1 MKKIEHQIFLKNNK
15 LDKKLLLQPIQE
27 KIEIFDRMYKLLET
41 VSDCEKGNL
50 LEQLEE
56 LDLEILEDIDEEYA
70 DKLEYNDIEEALEA
84 QPKLEKIEIEKP
96 KTSKTKVAETK
107 EDKSIETKEQPKQK
121 VITDESILDELVKM
135 GRTKNIGHST
145 FKDLG
150 IKTALGWDTV
160 IGKYRVVRT
169 SVFRY
174 RYGILMK

>member
-1 MKKIEHQIFLKNNK
+1 MKKIEHQVFLKNNK

-27 KIEIFDRMYKLLET
+27 KIEIFDRMHKLLET

-70 DKLEYNDIEEALEA
+70 DKLEFNEM
-84 QPKLEKIEIEKP
+84 
-96 KTSKTKVAETK
+96 
-107 EDKSIETKEQPKQK
+107 EDVLDEQPVLEIVATKK
-121 VITDESILDELVKM
+121 ETPKPTTDEAILDELVKM
-135 GRTKNIGHST
+135 GRTKDIGRST

-150 IKTALGWDTV
+150 IKTQLGWETV

-174 RYGILMK
+174 RYSVKILK

>member
-1 MKKIEHQIFLKNNK
+1 MKKIEHQAFLKRNN

-27 KIEIFDRMYKLLET
+27 KIEIFDRMHGLLET

-70 DKLEYNDIEEALEA
+70 DKLEFNEIEEALEE
-84 QPKLEKIEIEKP
+84 QPELEKITP
-96 KTSKTKVAETK
+96 KKETK
-107 EDKSIETKEQPKQK
+107 KPA
-121 VITDESILDELVKM
+121 TDEAILDELVRM
-135 GRTKNIGHST
+135 GRVRNIGRST
-145 FKDLG
+145 FRDLG
-150 IKTALGWDTV
+150 VKTHLGWNTV

-174 RYGILMK
+174 RYEVERI

>member
-27 KIEIFDRMYKLLET
+27 KIEIFDRMHKLLET

-70 DKLEYNDIEEALEA
+70 DKLEFNEIEEALEE
-84 QPKLEKIEIEKP
+84 QSVLEKVAPKKETLKP
-96 KTSKTKVAETK
+96 T
-107 EDKSIETKEQPKQK
+107 
-121 VITDESILDELVKM
+121 TDEAILDELFKM
-135 GRTKNIGHST
+135 GRTQDIGRST

-150 IKTALGWDTV
+150 IKTQLGWETI

-174 RYGILMK
+174 RYEVKRI

>member
-1 MKKIEHQIFLKNNK
+1 MKKIEHQVFLKNNK

-27 KIEIFDRMYKLLET
+27 KIEIFDRMYTLLET

-50 LEQLEE
+50 MEQLEE

-70 DKLEYNDIEEALEA
+70 DKLEFNEIEEILEDKPALEKVTT
-84 QPKLEKIEIEKP
+84 QKPELEKVIIKP
-96 KTSKTKVAETK
+96 ET
-107 EDKSIETKEQPKQK
+107 PKK
-121 VITDESILDELVKM
+121 ITDESILDELVKM
-135 GRTKNIGHST
+135 GRTQDIGRST

-150 IKTALGWDTV
+150 IKTQFGWETV

-174 RYGILMK
+174 RYEVKRI

>member
-1 MKKIEHQIFLKNNK
+1 MKKIEHQVFLKNNK

-27 KIEIFDRMYKLLET
+27 KIEIFDRMNGLLET

-70 DKLEYNDIEEALEA
+70 DKLEFNEIEEALDE
-84 QPKLEKIEIEKP
+84 QPVLEKVSPKKETLKP
-96 KTSKTKVAETK
+96 V
-107 EDKSIETKEQPKQK
+107 
-121 VITDESILDELVKM
+121 TDEAILEELVRM
-135 GRTKNIGHST
+135 GRVRNIAGST
-145 FKDLG
+145 FRDLG
-150 IKTALGWDTV
+150 VKTQLGWNTV

-174 RYGILMK
+174 RYEVERI

>member
-1 MKKIEHQIFLKNNK
+1 MKKIEHQVFLKNNK

-27 KIEIFDRMYKLLET
+27 KIEIFGRMHKLLET

-70 DKLEYNDIEEALEA
+70 DKLEFNDIEEVL
-84 QPKLEKIEIEKP
+84 
-96 KTSKTKVAETK
+96 
-107 EDKSIETKEQPKQK
+107 DEQPVLEIVATKK
-121 VITDESILDELVKM
+121 ETPKPTTDEAILDELVKM
-135 GRTKNIGHST
+135 GRTKDIGRST

-150 IKTALGWDTV
+150 IKTLLGWETV
-160 IGKYRVVRT
+160 VGKYRVVRT

-174 RYGILMK
+174 RYEIVRE

>member
-1 MKKIEHQIFLKNNK
+1 MKKIEHQIFLKSNK

-50 LEQLEE
+50 FEQLEE

-70 DKLEYNDIEEALEA
+70 DKLEYNDIEEALETN
-84 QPKLEKIEIEKP
+84 PKLEKLEVEMPKASKAKAIVEKGNKP
-96 KTSKTKVAETK
+96 S
-107 EDKSIETKEQPKQK
+107 ETKEQPKQR
-121 VITDESILDELVKM
+121 VIVEESILDELVKM

-174 RYGILMK
+174 RYGIIMK

>member
-1 MKKIEHQIFLKNNK
+1 MKKIEHQVFLKNNK

-27 KIEIFDRMYKLLET
+27 KIEIFDRMYGLLET

-70 DKLEYNDIEEALEA
+70 DKLEFNELEDALDE
-84 QPKLEKIEIEKP
+84 QPVLEKAAPKKETPKP
-96 KTSKTKVAETK
+96 GNDEAIL
-107 EDKSIETKEQPKQK
+107 ED
-121 VITDESILDELVKM
+121 LVRM
-135 GRTKNIGHST
+135 GRVRNIAGST
-145 FKDLG
+145 FRDLG
-150 IKTALGWDTV
+150 VKTQLGWNTV

-174 RYGILMK
+174 RYEVERI

>member
-1 MKKIEHQIFLKNNK
+1 MKKIEHQVFLKNNK

-27 KIEIFDRMYKLLET
+27 KIEIFDRMHKLLET

-70 DKLEYNDIEEALEA
+70 DKLEFN
-84 QPKLEKIEIEKP
+84 EIED
-96 KTSKTKVAETK
+96 VL
-107 EDKSIETKEQPKQK
+107 DEQPVLEIVATKK
-121 VITDESILDELVKM
+121 ETPKPTTDEAILDELFKM
-135 GRTKNIGHST
+135 GRTQDIGRST

-150 IKTALGWDTV
+150 IKTQLGWETI

-174 RYGILMK
+174 RYEVKRI

>member
-1 MKKIEHQIFLKNNK
+1 MKKIEHKTFLKNNT

-50 LEQLEE
+50 LEQLES

-70 DKLEYNDIEEALEA
+70 DKLEFNDIEEALDE
-84 QPKLEKIEIEKP
+84 QPTLEKVVTEKTVV
-96 KTSKTKVAETK
+96 TSKKV
-107 EDKSIETKEQPKQK
+107 
-121 VITDESILDELVKM
+121 TDESVLDELVKM
-135 GRTKNIGHST
+135 GRTQNIGRST

-150 IKTALGWDTV
+150 IKTALGWETV
-160 IGKYRVVRT
+160 IGKYAVTRT

-174 RYGILMK
+174 RYSVKAQ